1 VSIVRSSE
9 GAGRSGRVVP
19 AALFDEAAAARG
31 RIAAAER
38 EADAIRAAA
47 RSEAE
52 ALRREAR
59 AAGREEGVAE
69 ASAALVRAAAE
80 RDRLLSAAEADLV
93 ELAFAVAERVV
104 GDAAERGTVVAVAR
118 RALEA
123 ARDRAHV
130 AVRAH
135 PADLAAL
142 RAAEPE
148 LSALLARAPG
158 VALRGDAAIAR
169 GGVIVETE
177 AGSVDATLATQ
188 LGALRRAVTG
198 GGP

>member
-1 VSIVRSSE
+1 MGIVRSSE

-19 AALFDEAAAARG
+19 AALFDHAAAARG
-31 RIAAAER
+31 RIAAAEQ
-38 EADAIRAAA
+38 EADEIRAVA
-47 RSEAE
+47 RAEAE
-52 ALRREAR
+52 VLRREAR

-80 RDRLLSAAEADLV
+80 RDRLLSSAEGDLV

-104 GDAAERGTVVAVAR
+104 GAAAERGIVVAIAR

-123 ARDRAHV
+123 ARDRSHV
-130 AVRAH
+130 TLRAH
-135 PADLAAL
+135 PADLAVL
-142 RAAEPE
+142 GAAEAE
-148 LSALLARAPG
+148 LSAQLARAPG
-158 VALRGDAAIAR
+158 VALRGDPAVAR

-177 AGSVDATLATQ
+177 AGSVDATLAAQ

-198 GGP
+198 